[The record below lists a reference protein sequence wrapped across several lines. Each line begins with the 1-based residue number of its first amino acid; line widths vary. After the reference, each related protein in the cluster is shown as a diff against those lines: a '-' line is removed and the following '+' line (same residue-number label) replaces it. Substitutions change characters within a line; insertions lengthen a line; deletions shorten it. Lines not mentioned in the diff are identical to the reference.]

1 MIDGKEALQ
10 RLIDGNR
17 RYIKQK
23 SSHPNQAM
31 ERRREIVEGQ
41 NPFAVIIGCSDS
53 RVPPEIIFDQ
63 GLGDLFVVRVAGN
76 ILDDVVLGSVEYAVE
91 HLGVKLIVVLGHTK
105 CGAVTAATKG
115 GEPSGHTSSLMDA
128 IKPAVERAKNQPGD
142 LLDNA
147 IKSNVEITVSQLKS
161 SKPIL
166 VEHIKTGKLQVIG
179 AIYDLVSGVVD
190 VL

>member
-1 MIDGKEALQ
+1 M
-10 RLIDGNR
+10 DGNR
-17 RYIKQK
+17 RYITQK

-31 ERRREIVEGQ
+31 ERRREILEGQ

-91 HLGVKLIVVLGHTK
+91 HLGVKLVVVLGHTK

-115 GEPSGHTSSLMDA
+115 GEPADHTSSLMDA
-128 IKPAVERAKNQPGD
+128 IKPAVEKAKNQPGD

-147 IKSNVEITVSQLKS
+147 IKSNVEITVSRLRS
-161 SKPIL
+161 SELIL
-166 VEHIKTGKLQVIG
+166 SERIKTGKLQVIG
-179 AIYDLVSGVVD
+179 AIYDLGSGVVD